1 MINLQLYIL
10 NDTGASYDEVE
21 LYDNETISYTQSLQD
36 VKDISKIFSDFTRT
50 FNVPAS
56 KTNNK
61 IFKHFYNYFID
72 GFDPKKRHKAKIYLN
87 YKLYKEGFIKLEGA
101 TTKDNK
107 PFTYKITFFGNGLI
121 LKDVLG
127 EAKLKS
133 LAKLNSFDFDYTS
146 TNVINYLKDGLDG
159 TIQIPNK
166 NEPSRVEDIVIEDAI
181 VFPLISHT
189 KRMIYDSDSSYT
201 SLVTQSNLANVTNGG
216 LEITE
221 LKPAIKIHAL
231 VKAIEAQYVDQ
242 DIKFS
247 SDFFNS
253 TNLPYYNLY
262 MWLHTKTGGLF
273 QDQEGGTP
281 AEDFVVQNTNAN
293 NLRQSVG
300 LIQNNNSFTTP
311 DPNAVDAHPKISDI
325 PRKLSLYVQT
335 SVSGKFTVIVLDS
348 EGNEFFSKEG
358 EADSQTNRFVAINE
372 DAAIDLDKGNYRF
385 LIRSNTPGNF
395 FIHAR
400 VSRKKDAGIF
410 GERFIEFFGEAV
422 VGTDTRV
429 NANLQ
434 VPDMTIL
441 DFLTGLFKMF
451 NLTAFVN
458 DNNQI
463 TVQTLDQFYESAENI
478 HNITEF
484 VDKDTVQVDSV
495 VPYRT
500 ISFSY
505 KGTNTFLAR
514 FYGDTTNK
522 EWGALHHNRF
532 SKDFGSDYKIELPFE
547 HMLFEKLTDA
557 NDSSDTGIQIGWSA
571 DDKQE
576 PTIGE
581 PLLFYAVKTKVNDP
595 IKLIKF
601 NSTTEV
607 IPIDGEVYMPSN
619 SLELDDTLSDSEN
632 INFASENNEYALV
645 PYKKTLFDQFYKNY
659 ILDIFDPQRRITST
673 QAYLPLRIIS
683 NLKLNDQIQI
693 TDRLYKINKVTTD
706 FQNLL
711 TKFELINTLETFG
724 KNIVRDTIP
733 TQGEVV
739 AEEGCVSTDNDFK
752 TVDNTVFTVDSTF
765 SKSSDGYVFIKDSNE
780 GTTAE
785 NNTPDTSVD
794 GKPVE
799 VTPPVLFDA
808 HLSAD
813 IDTIKVDS
821 DLYTTDVNL
830 RQVTSSTFKIGYQ
843 VKELGK
849 IGTAPNIDEY
859 GFLWS
864 TTSADLQGTDV
875 DDIAAV
881 SGVTKIDYPTASN
894 NKRPVTPFNSTYKN
908 NSASTGVTYY
918 FRFYGRT
925 NTSTSYNEADAIS
938 EIEEVTTL

>member
-10 NDTGASYDEVE
+10 NDTGQSYDEVE

-36 VKDISKIFSDFTRT
+36 VRDIAKIFSDFTRT

-87 YKLYKEGFIKLEGA
+87 YKLYKEGFVKLEGA
-101 TTKDNK
+101 TTKDNR
-107 PFTYKITFFGNGLI
+107 PFTYKLTFFGNGLI
-121 LKDVLG
+121 LKDVLR
-127 EAKLKS
+127 EAKLSS
-133 LAKLNSFDFDYTS
+133 LGRLSALDFDYTS

-159 TIQIPNK
+159 TLELPNK
-166 NEPSRVEDIVIEDAI
+166 NDPSKVEKIDIADAI

-189 KRMIYDSDSSYT
+189 NRMMYDSDSSYAA
-201 SLVTQSNLANVTNGG
+201 VTGQSNLANVTNGG

-221 LKPAIKIHAL
+221 LKPAIRVHAII
-231 VKAIEAQYVDQ
+231 KAIEAQYRDQ
-242 DIKFS
+242 GIKFS
-247 SDFFNS
+247 DDFFKA

-273 QDQEGGTP
+273 QDQEGGTF
-281 AEDFVVQNTNAN
+281 AEDFTIQNTNSN
-293 NLRQSVG
+293 TLRQSVG
-300 LIQNNNSFTTP
+300 LIQNDNSFTIP
-311 DPNAVDAHPKISDI
+311 DPNAVDQFPRISEI
-325 PRKLSLYVQT
+325 QRKLSLYVQT
-335 SVSGKFTVIVLDS
+335 SVAGKFTVIVFDS

-358 EADSQTNRFVAINE
+358 EKDSSTNRFVAIEE
-372 DAAIDLDKGNYRF
+372 DDPIDLDQGTYRF
-385 LIRSNTPGNF
+385 AIRSNTPGNF
-395 FIHAR
+395 FIHAK
-400 VSRKKDAGIF
+400 VSRKKEIGL
-410 GERFIEFFGEAV
+410 GERSIEFFGESV
-422 VGTDTRV
+422 VGSDTKV
-429 NANLQ
+429 NATLQ
-434 VPDMTIL
+434 MPNITVL

-458 DNNQI
+458 DNNDI
-463 TVQTLDQFYESAENI
+463 TIQTLDQFYEAAENT

-484 VDKDTVQVDSV
+484 IDKDTIQVDSV

-500 ISFSY
+500 VSFSY

-522 EWGALHHNRF
+522 EWGALHYNRF

-581 PLLFYAVKTKVNDP
+581 PLLFYAVRRRVNEAV
-595 IKLIKF
+595 KLIKF
-601 NSTTEV
+601 NSVAEI
-607 IPIDGEVYMPSN
+607 IPADGELFMPSN
-619 SLELDDTLSDSEN
+619 SLELDTSLSNSEN
-632 INFASENNEYALV
+632 LNFASENNEYALV

-659 ILDIFDPQRRITST
+659 ILDIFDPQRRITTTS
-673 QAYLPLRIIS
+673 AYLPLRIIS

-693 TDRLYKINKVTTD
+693 ADRLYKINKVTTD

-733 TQGEVV
+733 KQGEVV
-739 AEEGCVSTDNDFK
+739 QEEGCVSADNDFK
-752 TVDNTVFTVDSTF
+752 RVDNTVLTVDCTF
-765 SKSSDGYVFIKDSNE
+765 TKEKDGYVFIKNTND

-785 NNTPDTSVD
+785 NNTPDTSID

-799 VTPPVLFDA
+799 VTPATIFDA
-808 HLSAD
+808 HLTAD

-821 DLYTTDVNL
+821 DLYKADVNL
-830 RQVTSSTFKIGYQ
+830 RQSTSSTFNIGYQ

-864 TTSADLQGTDV
+864 TTSSKLSGTDI
-875 DDIAAV
+875 DDIAGV
-881 SGVTKIDYPTASN
+881 SGVTKIHYETPTN
-894 NKRPVTPFNSTYKN
+894 GKRPATPFNSSYKN
-908 NSASTGVTYY
+908 NSASSSTTYY
-918 FRFYGRT
+918 FRFYART
-925 NTSTSYNEADAIS
+925 NTNTSYNEADVLS